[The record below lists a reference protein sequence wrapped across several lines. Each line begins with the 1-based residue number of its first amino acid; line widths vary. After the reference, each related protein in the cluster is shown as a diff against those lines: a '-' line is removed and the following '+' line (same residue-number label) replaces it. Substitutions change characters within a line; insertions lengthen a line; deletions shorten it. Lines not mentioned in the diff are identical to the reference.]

1 MEETPK
7 NIERIIV
14 PVEGM
19 TCASCVA
26 RVEKAIQKVDGVKN
40 VSVNL
45 ASEKALIEYEKG
57 KINLNEISKVVREA
71 GYKVNLNSVS
81 SDKVKPRLP
90 DSEQNTKKE
99 FLLAVVFTIPILFF
113 NMGYMWIDFEN
124 LWGLNLENMNK
135 LLLILTTPVI
145 FISGRRFFKYFFLNL
160 KHFSADMN
168 TLIAVGTGSAY
179 LYSAAVTL
187 FPNLILGKGQLPHVY
202 FDTAAVIITLILF
215 GKRLETRAK
224 SKTGSAIKKLIE
236 LKPEFAIVK
245 RDGIEQKI
253 PIDQIKIGDTIIVK
267 PGSNIPTDGIIEI
280 GSSLIDESMITGESL
295 PVVKTAG
302 DKVVGGTI
310 NKSGYLEFKV
320 SAVGDNSLLGQIIKM
335 IEEAQGSKA
344 PIQSLA
350 DKVASVFVPIVI
362 LISILTLITWI
373 LLGSPFN
380 LALINFVAV
389 LIIACPCALGL
400 ATPTAIIVGIGK
412 AAQLGI
418 LVKDG
423 ESLEKANQLTT
434 IIFDKT
440 GTLTEGKPTLS
451 KIITKDVPEDHLL
464 QIAASIENKSNH
476 PYAESIVSYTRKKNL
491 TISESKV
498 INEELGRGIVGMVNS
513 NEVALGSI
521 SFMQELKTKIDQ
533 WVEDVQKELNHLGS
547 TVFVAVNREVKAALI
562 FEDQIKEGTFETVR
576 QLKEMNFKV
585 GMLTGDN
592 HQNAERIARELGF
605 DFFEAN
611 VLPHQKVSIIKKYQ
625 QQNEIVGM
633 VGDGI
638 NDSPALA
645 QSDVGIAVGSGT
657 DIAIESSSIVILR
670 ENLNAIVSS
679 IKLSRRT
686 IKTIKQNLFWAFFYN
701 VVCIPLAA
709 FGLLNPM
716 LAALAMSLSSVSVV
730 SNSLRLKNFKANN

>member
-1 MEETPK
+1 MENATD

-26 RVEKAIQKVDGVKN
+26 RVERAIQKAAGVKN

-45 ASEKALIEYEKG
+45 ASEKALIEYEKN
-57 KINLNEISKVVREA
+57 KTNLDEISKRVEEA
-71 GYKVNLNSVS
+71 GYKIEIKSIS
-81 SDKVKPRLP
+81 QDKVKPNLP
-90 DSEQNTKKE
+90 DASQKLKKE
-99 FLLAVVFTIPILFF
+99 FLLALSFTIPVLLI
-113 NMGYMWIDFEN
+113 NMGYMWIDFEK
-124 LWGLNLENMNK
+124 LAGLNFEITNK
-135 LLLILTTPVI
+135 LLLILTTPII
-145 FISGRRFFKYFFLNL
+145 FISGRRFFKSFFLNL
-160 KHFSADMN
+160 KYFSADMN

-179 LYSAAVTL
+179 IYSSAVTL
-187 FPNLILGKGQLPHVY
+187 FPNLILSKGQIPHVY
-202 FDTAAVIITLILF
+202 FDTAAVIITLILL
-215 GKRLETRAK
+215 GKWLETKAK

-245 RDGIEQKI
+245 RNGIEQKI
-253 PIDQIKIGDTIIVK
+253 PLDEIKIGDIIIVK
-267 PGSNIPTDGIIEI
+267 PGSNIPADGVIEI
-280 GSSLIDESMITGESL
+280 GNGLIDESMITGESL
-295 PVVKTAG
+295 PVAKKAG

-310 NKSGYLEFKV
+310 NISGYFEFKV
-320 SAVGDNSLLGQIIKM
+320 SAVGDSSLLGQIIKM

-362 LISILTLITWI
+362 LISVLTLIAWI
-373 LLGSPFN
+373 LIGSPFN
-380 LALINFVAV
+380 IALINFVAV

-412 AAQLGI
+412 AAEFGI

-423 ESLEKANQLTT
+423 ESLEKVNQIST

-440 GTLTEGKPTLS
+440 GTLTERMPVLK
-451 KIITKDVPEDHLL
+451 KIITKDLPEDHLIHL
-464 QIAASIENKSNH
+464 AASIENKSNH
-476 PYAESIVSYTRKKNL
+476 PYAESIVSFAHKKNL
-491 TISESKV
+491 TLSESKV
-498 INEELGRGIVGMVNS
+498 INEELGRGIVGIVNS
-513 NEVALGSI
+513 SEVSVGSL
-521 SFMQELKTKIDQ
+521 SFMQELNIKPDKWI
-533 WVEDVQKELNHLGS
+533 EDVQEELNNFSS
-547 TVFVAVNREVKAALI
+547 TVFVAVNREIKAAFI
-562 FEDQIKEGTFETVR
+562 FEDQIKEGTLETVM
-576 QLKEMNFKV
+576 QLKEMNLKV

-592 HQNAERIARELGF
+592 HQNAERMAGKLSL
-605 DFFEAN
+605 DFFEAE
-611 VLPHQKVSIIKKYQ
+611 VLPHKKVNIIKKYQ

-670 ENLNAIVSS
+670 ENLNAIVSA
-679 IKLSRRT
+679 IKLSKKT

-709 FGLLNPM
+709 LGLLNPIF
-716 LAALAMSLSSVSVV
+716 AALAMSLSSVSVV
-730 SNSLRLKNFKANN
+730 SNSLRLKNFKANI